1 MTQIA
6 AYITCA
12 LAVLCLVGIKGPSG
26 PLAFT
31 FLIISTVLLWAY
43 EPPQEKRTK

>member
-6 AYITCA
+6 AFITCA
-12 LAVLCLVGIKGPSG
+12 LAVLCLVTIKGPSG

-31 FLIISTVLLWAY
+31 FLIIATVFLWAH
-43 EPPQEKRTK
+43 EPQEKRAK

>member
-6 AYITCA
+6 AFITCA
-12 LAVLCLVGIKGPSG
+12 LAVLCLVGLQGPSG

-31 FLIISTVLLWAY
+31 FLIISTVFLWAY
-43 EPPQEKRTK
+43 EPPPEKRTK

>member
-12 LAVLCLVGIKGPSG
+12 LAVACLVGIKGPSG

-43 EPPQEKRTK
+43 EPTPQKRAK